1 MLIMATEEN
10 LKSGFHEFFCGG
22 IDEEGKERFKLAVT
36 AYFKAITQLCDLLIL
51 RKRGFAPTSHSE
63 RFRVLERTFPAIYRS
78 VDTIFKTYQDTYQIP
93 ITKESCSVVKNEI
106 RQIIHNGSLAEDFKE
121 ALAKLQGKN
130 S

>member
-1 MLIMATEEN
+1 MATEEN
-10 LKSGFHEFFCGG
+10 LKSGFHEFFYGG

-63 RFRVLERTFPAIYRS
+63 RFRVLERSFPAIYGS
-78 VDTIFKTYQDTYQIP
+78 VDKIFKTYLDTYQIP
-93 ITKESCSVVKNEI
+93 ITIESCSVVKNEI
-106 RQIIHNGSLAEDFKE
+106 KQIIHHGRLAEDFKE
-121 ALAKLQGKN
+121 ALAKIQGKN